1 MATYDITDDR
11 TGMQISLEGDGEL
24 TEESVQHAFS
34 NARKQMTKSI
44 SDGSYKL
51 DPETKLPLEKDKAN
65 EKLKK
70 LSGYTMGL
78 NPDEIDIHSGM
89 DFWDRTKLNMQPTDA
104 DKMKQLED
112 TYGKDGVS
120 MLDVGGTA
128 KMFFRNPKTKK
139 MTMVDEQ
146 GTSFADFTAD
156 IAGDVL
162 PTLGSIVGGGLGLA
176 GGVPGSIAGAALGGG
191 LVRGAQDVAT
201 RALSGEDINLGEIAG
216 RATKEAAIGGVFDV
230 ATLGAGKVLRPLL
243 RSKLTGDASAEAFAK
258 VAGDLPEGSL
268 TPRMM
273 QGEKALTRELGIE
286 SQVGGRVGDAR
297 QAIHSAAEREVGQVS
312 TEAFERFS
320 QKAVAERDELLKSV
334 PAGDKKLAASIEN
347 QYQNQIKGF
356 GAGSGR
362 IMSDIGDE
370 IIRDSV
376 EPALVAARAKKNAL
390 YEDFKA
396 QDAKAGGIFTA
407 EKVASR
413 FDSVI
418 ANNGMKNTKGI
429 EGLQRKIAED
439 AALGVKYSLREIDDL
454 ISNVTDAM
462 PDGVLK
468 NRTAQQVAAELSDSL
483 SSMVKGRAKDF
494 PELETAWKNANAY
507 YKDTYTTFGRGGI
520 GGATKDASGET
531 VLSGQG
537 FMNSILSDDR
547 QVKNLLSAA
556 KEGGAD
562 PAVVKSRLKEGFL
575 TSKGVHQNQSFTLS
589 QSDRGVVRELWG
601 ERGLRRMES
610 IQKELKGVKAS
621 SEDLQNYLGALSEKD
636 AIAARVALKD
646 NAAEAARL
654 DKFESNSI
662 LRKMVAGDL
671 PVNDP
676 STVAKAFMSAT
687 PSQRNDIMKRFADDP
702 QALAD
707 LRSIM
712 GADVLSTDLNN
723 SGFKNA
729 IGEQMFNG
737 TAVLNKLSKNEGA
750 YRAALGKDGYQKL
763 VDLAKAQSRLAPMSK
778 AEASAK
784 LRTTVGA
791 KGLSMFMVG
800 DLIQSVKDKV
810 VSLAYRTK
818 SMDKLM
824 SGWSKADPKAMKAA
838 LDAMLVGSRANRAL
852 IDMDDPEFEQ
862 DLRDI
867 RSAMD

>member
-1 MATYDITDDR
+1 
-11 TGMQISLEGDGEL
+11 MQISLEGDGEL

-65 EKLKK
+65 ERLKK

-201 RALSGEDINLGEIAG
+201 RALSDEDINLGEIAG

-243 RSKLTGDASAEAFAK
+243 KSKLTGDASAEAFAK

-273 QGEKALTRELGIE
+273 QGEKALTREMGIE

-320 QKAVAERDELLKSV
+320 QKATAQRDELLASV
-334 PAGDKKLAASIEN
+334 PAGDKRLAASIEKE
-347 QYQNQIKGF
+347 YQDQIKGF
-356 GAGSGR
+356 GAGDGR
-362 IMSDIGDE
+362 VMSEIGDE

-376 EPALVAARAKKNAL
+376 EPALAGARAKKNAL

-418 ANNGMKNTKGI
+418 AKNGMKNTKGI

-468 NRTAQQVAAELSDSL
+468 NRTAQQVASELSDSL

-520 GGATKDASGET
+520 GGATKDASGEA

-537 FMNSILSDDR
+537 FMSSILSDER

-556 KEGGAD
+556 KEGGQS
-562 PAVVKSRLKEGFL
+562 PKIVKDRLKEGFL
-575 TSKGVHQNQSFTLS
+575 TSKGVHKGEPITLS
-589 QSDRGVVRELWG
+589 QNDRGVVKELWG
-601 ERGLRRMES
+601 DRGLVRME
-610 IQKELKGVKAS
+610 KLEKGMKAS
-621 SEDLQNYLGALSEKD
+621 PDDLENYLGALSDKQ
-636 AIAARVALKD
+636 AAAYKKTLEA
-646 NAAEAARL
+646 NSIEAAKL
-654 DKFESNSI
+654 DKFKSNSI
-662 LRKMVAGDL
+662 LKKMVAGDL
-671 PVNDP
+671 PVENP
-676 STVAKAFMSAT
+676 EAIAKAFTSAS
-687 PSQRNDIMKRFADDP
+687 PSQRKEIMRQMADDP
-702 QALAD
+702 AAMAD
-707 LRSIM
+707 LRSM
-712 GADVLSTDLNN
+712 VGADVLATSLYN
-723 SGFKNA
+723 SGFKNSV
-729 IGEQMFNG
+729 GEHMFNG
-737 TAVLNKLSKNEGA
+737 TAVLDKLKKHRAA
-750 YRAALGKDGYQKL
+750 YTDALGKKEYDKL
-763 VDLAKAQSRLAPMSK
+763 VDLADAQSRLKPLTKS
-778 AEASAK
+778 EANAK
-784 LRTTVGA
+784 LRTTFGA

-800 DLIQSVKDKV
+800 DLLQSVKDKV

-824 SGWSKADPKAMKAA
+824 SGWSKADPESMKKA